1 MVVIAVL
8 IALSDAALAQAAAPP
23 TPPACG
29 VKTLQNCTPD
39 SGDMAWMLTSVALV
53 LMMAMPGLFYGG
65 MARKKNV
72 GDTVMKSF
80 AVTCLVTILFAI
92 LLGEV
97 LCATT
102 NRDSDG

>member
-1 MVVIAVL
+1 
-8 IALSDAALAQAAAPP
+8 
-23 TPPACG
+23 
-29 VKTLQNCTPD
+29 
-39 SGDMAWMLTSVALV
+39 
-53 LMMAMPGLFYGG
+53 MPGLFYGG